1 MPTLHGKEKKR
12 KKETKDKKR
21 KKKKKGKMRKK
32 GKYLSVREVKPPS
45 SWKPVRVVGRR
56 ERPLRLEAPETMG
69 CADKAELQ
77 LT

>member
-1 MPTLHGKEKKR
+1 MPPLHGKAKKR
-12 KKETKDKKR
+12 KKEKKG
-21 KKKKKGKMRKK
+21 KKWNKKKKGNKRKK
-32 GKYLSVREVKPPS
+32 GKYLSVREAEPPS
-45 SWKPVRVVGRR
+45 GWKPVRVVGRR